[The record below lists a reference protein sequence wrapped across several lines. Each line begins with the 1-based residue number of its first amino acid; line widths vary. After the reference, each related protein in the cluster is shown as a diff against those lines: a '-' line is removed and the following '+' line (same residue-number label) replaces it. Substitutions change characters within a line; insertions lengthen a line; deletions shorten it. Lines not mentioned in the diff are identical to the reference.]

1 MYGKLVEGQLVEAP
15 YKMLQYDYNG
25 KHICALNPTAE
36 NYIQAGYK
44 VVEYGEIPES
54 ESEQVYE
61 VIYEETDDKI
71 VVKYVIGGG
80 E

>member
-25 KHICALNPTAE
+25 KHICVLNPTAE
-36 NYIQAGYK
+36 NYIRAGYK
-44 VVEYGEIPES
+44 VVEYGEMPES

-61 VIYEETDDKI
+61 VVYEETADKI
-71 VVKYVIGGG
+71 LVEYVGVGG

>member
-25 KHICALNPTAE
+25 KHICVLNPTAE

-44 VVEYGEIPES
+44 VVEYGEMPES
-54 ESEQVYE
+54 EREQVYE
-61 VIYEETDDKI
+61 VVYEETADKI
-71 VVKYVIGGG
+71 LVEYVGVGG